1 MIDHISIVIIT
12 KNAEQTL
19 RLTLQSLKTFKEV
32 VIYDNGSTDSTLEI
46 AKSFS
51 NVTLHE
57 GDFLGF
63 GPTKNHAVSLASNN
77 WILSLDAD
85 ESLSDEIIEHIATI
99 ALVSKLVGEI
109 QRDNYFLGK
118 KMLVAG
124 WGSDYIVRLFNRTE
138 FSFSDRQVHEKVEI
152 NDSAN
157 IVRLKGVVLHDALYK
172 LSQTL
177 DKANLYSELYAD
189 QHERTYSPWVILLK
203 SSYSFFRTYILQR
216 GFMAGWR
223 GLSLAFANAVGVFYK
238 YMKVYARQQQEK
250 DKK

>member
-19 RLTLQSLKTFKEV
+19 SQTLQSLKTFKEV
-32 VIYDNGSTDSTLEI
+32 VIYDNGSTDLTLEI

-51 NVTLHE
+51 NVTLYE

-63 GPTKNHAVSLASNN
+63 GLTKNHAVSLASNN
-77 WILSLDAD
+77 WVLSLDAD
-85 ESLSDEIIEHIATI
+85 ESLSDEMIEHVATI
-99 ALVSKLVGEI
+99 TLGPKLVGEI

-118 KMLVAG
+118 KMKVAG

-138 FSFSDRQVHEKVEI
+138 FSFSDRKVHEKVEI
-152 NDSAN
+152 NDSAD
-157 IVRLKGVVLHDALYK
+157 IVRLKGIILHDALNK

-177 DKANLYSELYAD
+177 DKANLYSELYSE
-189 QHERTYSPWVILLK
+189 QQEITYSPWVILLK

-223 GLSLAFANAVGVFYK
+223 GLTLAFANAVGVFYK

-250 DKK
+250 GK